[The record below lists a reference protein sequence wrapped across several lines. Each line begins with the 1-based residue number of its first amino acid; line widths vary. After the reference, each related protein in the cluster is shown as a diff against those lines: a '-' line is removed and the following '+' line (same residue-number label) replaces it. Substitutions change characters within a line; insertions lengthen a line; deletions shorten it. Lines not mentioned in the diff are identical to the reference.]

1 MSNWITPVTDRN
13 SGARHTLPDQNRI
26 AGNLDWLATE
36 TRSRQL
42 YNGPAVT
49 KSAYTY
55 NDYMDVTYWPN
66 LLEVLSALITALN
79 LTTEG
84 VATDAM
90 TYDNM
95 NTVESL
101 TLAVY
106 NKYQLLLSQA
116 NNNHFAGDGG
126 YSANDT
132 SAIYAGG
139 LIL

>member
-13 SGARHTLPDQNRI
+13 SGARHTLADQNRI
-26 AGNLDWLATE
+26 VGNLDWLATE

-42 YNGPAVT
+42 YNGPAIAKIT
-49 KSAYTY
+49 YTH

-66 LLEVLSALITALN
+66 LLEVLTALITALN
-79 LTTEG
+79 VRTEG
-84 VATDAM
+84 SASDAM

-106 NKYQLLLSQA
+106 NKYQLLLNQA
-116 NNNHFAGDGG
+116 NANHYSGDGSYTADG
-126 YSANDT
+126 T
-132 SAIYAGG
+132 GAIYAGG

>member
-13 SGARHTLPDQNRI
+13 SGARHTLTDQNRI

-66 LLEVLSALITALN
+66 LLEVLSALIAALN

-84 VATDAM
+84 IATDAM
-90 TYDNM
+90 TYENM

-116 NNNHFAGDGG
+116 NNNHFAGDGSH
-126 YSANDT
+126 SANDT

>member
-1 MSNWITPVTDRN
+1 MAWITPVTDRVN
-13 SGARHTLPDQNRI
+13 GAWHTLADQNRI

-42 YNGPAVT
+42 YNGPAIT
-49 KSAYTY
+49 KTAYVY
-55 NDYMDVTYWPN
+55 NDYIAINEWAN
-66 LLEVLSALITALN
+66 ILEVLTALMN
-79 LTTEG
+79 ALNIEAAET
-84 VATDAM
+84 ATDAM
-90 TYDNM
+90 TYENM

-116 NNNHFAGDGG
+116 NANHFAGDGG